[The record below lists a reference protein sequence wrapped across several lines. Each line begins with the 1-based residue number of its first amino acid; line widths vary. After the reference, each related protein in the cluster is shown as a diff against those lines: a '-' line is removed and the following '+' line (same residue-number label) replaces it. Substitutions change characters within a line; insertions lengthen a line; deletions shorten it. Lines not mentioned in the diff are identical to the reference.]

1 MEAFSLDSK
10 GRAQHDDILD
20 GLTALVTVDGE
31 DSSLHTLPG
40 ESLDLT
46 IGDSLI
52 FCMNSR

>member
-1 MEAFSLDSK
+1 VEAFSLDSK
-10 GRAQHDDILD
+10 GRAKYDDILD